1 MTRAE
6 VAAGPRVHGFHTVAG
21 LVLPCYGEEVMV
33 ASPESSA
40 AADSGLSPRDRSIL
54 DFEREWWRHAG
65 AKEEAIRETFGL
77 STARYY
83 QILNVVIESEN
94 AVRYDPMLVGR
105 LQRVRDSRTQA
116 RTSRSFT
123 STSGSSSVNADDAS
137 RLPPTTANPIE

>member
-1 MTRAE
+1 
-6 VAAGPRVHGFHTVAG
+6 
-21 LVLPCYGEEVMV
+21 MV

-105 LQRVRDSRTQA
+105 LQRVRDSRTEA

-123 STSGSSSVNADDAS
+123 PLSGSASPDADGA
-137 RLPPTTANPIE
+137 RRFPPTTANPIE